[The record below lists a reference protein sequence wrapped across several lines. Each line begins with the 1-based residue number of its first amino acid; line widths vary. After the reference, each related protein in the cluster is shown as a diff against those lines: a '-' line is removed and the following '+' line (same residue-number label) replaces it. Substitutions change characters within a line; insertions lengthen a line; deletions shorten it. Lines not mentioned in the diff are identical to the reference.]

1 MKAKIGGK
9 IIVTTPSKQIG
20 LGQYNVE
27 DGHVG
32 KVTDSYDEGCYAK
45 NPLWGDH
52 RVGFTNIEFE
62 FIEEGVSNE
71 SKSW

>member
-1 MKAKIGGK
+1 MKAQVGGK

-20 LGQYNVE
+20 LGQNKVE
-27 DGHVG
+27 AGHVG
-32 KVTDSYDEGCYAK
+32 KVTNSYDDGCYAK

-62 FIEEGVSNE
+62 FLEGSFSNE
-71 SKSW
+71 S